1 MNRSGIYITVAGIAV
16 VIFGILL
23 FQNLHH
29 INAVDSQSETIYING
44 LLSFKW
50 HYFIG
55 LVLIVTGLI
64 TLITPKHEAGHR
76 YS

>member
-1 MNRSGIYITVAGIAV
+1 MNRSGFYIIIAGIAV

-29 INAVDSQSETIYING
+29 INAVDTNSDTIYING
-44 LLSFKW
+44 LRSFTW
-50 HYFIG
+50 PNFIG
-55 LVLIVTGLI
+55 LVLIMTGLV

-76 YS
+76 YI